1 MLGHSVKTSMS
12 AQASR
17 SVHKVMQEVNT
28 ELARVHKIIR
38 ESINHEQYIH
48 ATNFVEQYISYTSLW
63 NLKFSYNLESPEV
76 ALLQLLH
83 LDYIFKHELPT
94 TFTKEREIFDKMQQL
109 FHEYK
114 PYSNELIEKRKQKM
128 LEYIHH
134 QLVL

>member
-1 MLGHSVKTSMS
+1 M
-12 AQASR
+12 
-17 SVHKVMQEVNT
+17 
-28 ELARVHKIIR
+28 
-38 ESINHEQYIH
+38 
-48 ATNFVEQYISYTSLW
+48 
-63 NLKFSYNLESPEV
+63 KFSYNLESPEV